1 MIQYFDWRGHS
12 EIVEFFG
19 KKNSWKNAS
28 LPLAVLPFFWCVQK
42 DNKLKKNCFQLKKCF
57 IVRVC
62 VTVFPRI
69 HFFWKKSLGF
79 LFSLSSVVYVCLVCV
94 FDAKTLPEKKIR
106 EKKEMCNKMKQKMLI
121 SLNMTLWCAVWF
133 YALAPRF
140 FLSSYWIPGAS
151 VKHSSCPVFLRRH
164 QPPSFPY
171 LARRLTQLFF
181 FPLLFLFPRTLVKYD
196 WNSHHQP
203 HKIQSRFF
211 RKKQQQT
218 KQKTEQHKLI

>member
-1 MIQYFDWRGHS
+1 M
-12 EIVEFFG
+12 
-19 KKNSWKNAS
+19 
-28 LPLAVLPFFWCVQK
+28 
-42 DNKLKKNCFQLKKCF
+42 
-57 IVRVC
+57 C

-181 FPLLFLFPRTLVKYD
+181 SPFSFYSLVRLLNMIEIHTTNHTKYNQD
-196 WNSHHQP
+196 
-203 HKIQSRFF
+203 FF
-211 RKKQQQT
+211 EKNNNKQNKKQSNT
-218 KQKTEQHKLI
+218 N